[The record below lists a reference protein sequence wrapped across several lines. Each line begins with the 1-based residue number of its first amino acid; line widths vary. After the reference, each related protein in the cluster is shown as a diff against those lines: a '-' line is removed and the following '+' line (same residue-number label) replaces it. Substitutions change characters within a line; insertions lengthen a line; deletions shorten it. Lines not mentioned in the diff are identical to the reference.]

1 MNKTELTMSIKQ
13 TVSKSIDQAIMAYID
28 QVATKYS
35 LNKDDLLKDWE
46 GELSHPSTSQP
57 PTPTPT
63 QSQKENLPSM
73 EELLKCSVAELKAL
87 CKQRNLPVSGPKKD
101 LISRLT
107 ESNKSQE
114 TSPVVSPKKVPPK
127 EKTSAILKKVADI
140 TPTVAIRR
148 NKWGNH
154 EDPST
159 SFVFDKK
166 TKKVMG
172 KQNPNGSIDPLTKE
186 DINICNKHKYD
197 FIPPENLDHN
207 RTLQDEEVDELAEE
221 EDEEE
226 VIESEEELGE
236 EELLEDDEDE
246 EDEEELLEEE
256 YD

>member
-1 MNKTELTMSIKQ
+1 MNKIKLTMSIKQ
-13 TVSKSIDQAIMAYID
+13 TVIKAIDQAVMEYID
-28 QVATKYS
+28 QVAAKYF
-35 LNKDDLLKDWE
+35 LNKDDLLRDWE
-46 GELSHPSTSQP
+46 GEQSHPTTPPQP
-57 PTPTPT
+57 PTPTET
-63 QSQKENLPSM
+63 LPSTQ
-73 EELLKCSVAELKAL
+73 ELLKCSVAELKAL
-87 CKQRNLPVSGPKKD
+87 CKQRNLPVSGTKAK
-101 LISRLT
+101 LVSLLA
-107 ESNKSQE
+107 ESNKS
-114 TSPVVSPKKVPPK
+114 PDVSVEPPKKAAPPK

-172 KQNPNGSIDPLTKE
+172 KQNEDGSIDLLTKE

-207 RTLQDEEVDELAEE
+207 VRLQDEEVDELV
-221 EDEEE
+221 EDDEDE
-226 VIESEEELGE
+226 VIESEEELDE
-236 EELLEDDEDE
+236 EELLVDDEDE
-246 EDEEELLEEE
+246 EDEEQLLEEE

>member
-1 MNKTELTMSIKQ
+1 VNKTELTMSIKQ
-13 TVSKSIDQAIMAYID
+13 TVSKAIDQAIMTYID

-35 LNKDDLLKDWE
+35 LNRDDLLNDWE
-46 GELSHPSTSQP
+46 GYSSPPSQPSQP
-57 PTPTPT
+57 PL
-63 QSQKENLPSM
+63 ENLPSTQ
-73 EELLKCSVAELKAL
+73 ELLKCSVAELKAL
-87 CKQRNLPVSGPKKD
+87 CKQRNLPVSGTKAK
-101 LISRLT
+101 LVSLLA
-107 ESNKSQE
+107 ESNKPQE
-114 TSPVVSPKKVPPK
+114 TVSPKKAPPK

-166 TKKVMG
+166 SKKVMG
-172 KQNPNGSIDPLTKE
+172 KQNQDGSIDPLTKE

-207 RTLQDEEVDELAEE
+207 KTLQDEQVDELAEDDD
-221 EDEEE
+221 EDEE
-226 VIESEEELGE
+226 VIESEEELDE
-236 EELLEDDEDE
+236 EELLEDEDE